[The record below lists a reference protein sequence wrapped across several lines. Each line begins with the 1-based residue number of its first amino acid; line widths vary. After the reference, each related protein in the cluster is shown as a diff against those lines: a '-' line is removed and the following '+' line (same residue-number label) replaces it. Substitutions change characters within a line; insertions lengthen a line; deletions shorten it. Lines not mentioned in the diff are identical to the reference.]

1 MPRFVT
7 HLEGALDG
15 ERLPA
20 DKLATVHKD
29 RPIWVRYDLAAV
41 GKALTKSTLRARRE
55 TLWRYRELLPYFDEA
70 DVVALGER
78 MSPLLRCGRL
88 GARFCLRNLWVKG
101 ESKLPTGIFK
111 SRGMAMAF

>member
-7 HLEGALDG
+7 HLEGAIDG

-41 GKALTKSTLRARRE
+41 GKSLTKEKLRARHE
-55 TLWRYRELLPYFDEA
+55 TLWRYRELLPYSDENN
-70 DVVALGER
+70 V
-78 MSPLLRCGRL
+78 
-88 GARFCLRNLWVKG
+88 
-101 ESKLPTGIFK
+101 
-111 SRGMAMAF
+111 SR